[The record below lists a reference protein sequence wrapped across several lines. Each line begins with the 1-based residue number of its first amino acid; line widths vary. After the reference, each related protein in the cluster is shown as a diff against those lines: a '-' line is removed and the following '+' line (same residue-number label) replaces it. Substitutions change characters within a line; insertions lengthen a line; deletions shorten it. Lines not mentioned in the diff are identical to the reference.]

1 MEFFFYVGGQ
11 SPIQKQYNPKV
22 CSDMVFNSRSSPFHF
37 LLVICPCWCLGK
49 WATGC
54 FYDMLDFVV
63 LPLSTGDAA
72 ITSKQLHRVLRGA
85 PIQSGAGKHR
95 WNQHHQDL
103 TNTKQMWWF
112 FVQGIPKLCCETNSK
127 QMWRF
132 FVQGIPKLCCETN
145 TKQMWWFFSTSNVI
159 NLL

>member
-85 PIQSGAGKHR
+85 PIQSGQANIDETSITR
-95 WNQHHQDL
+95 TWL
-103 TNTKQMWWF
+103 TPNKCGDFLSKEFQSYAVKLTPNKCGDFLSKEFQSYAVKLTPNKCGDF
-112 FVQGIPKLCCETNSK
+112 FPLPT
-127 QMWRF
+127 
-132 FVQGIPKLCCETN
+132 L
-145 TKQMWWFFSTSNVI
+145 
-159 NLL
+159 